1 MPDDPLTDPVL
12 LDAAASRGHGAANA
26 RTVLVAG
33 DAAKAIVRLGADI
46 DADLVVVGGTRRL
59 LPAAL
64 VAKTRRWVEGH
75 ASCPV
80 LAIKSRPTCPPSPGA

>member
-1 MPDDPLTDPVL
+1 VPDDPLADPVL
-12 LDAAASRGHGAANA
+12 LDARRLAWTPGANA

-33 DAAKAIVRLGADI
+33 DAAKAIVRIAADI
-46 DADLVVVGGTRRL
+46 DADLLAVGDKRHL